1 MNKDIVI
8 RKMRRE
14 ELDIAVDWAANEGW
28 NPGLHDAEI
37 FWKTDPDGYVAVEK
51 EGEMIGSGSIV
62 SYNGRYGFMGFFILK
77 PEYRG
82 KGLGTELWFYRRDK
96 LISRLEKG
104 AAIGMDGV
112 SNMQPFYTRGGFN
125 FSHRDLRME
134 SRGIKRDF
142 SDKVSEIGPEDFREI
157 NLLDE
162 ECFGFPREVFLAGW
176 LSMRDSKAMKYVEQG
191 KITGY
196 GIIRRCQIGHK
207 IGPLFAENYKVAD
220 ELFKALSVSAAG
232 ELVYLDIPEINADA
246 KRLAEIYDMKECF
259 GCARMYNGSAPK
271 LPYRKIFGV
280 TTFELG

>member
-1 MNKDIVI
+1 MNKNFVI
-8 RKMRRE
+8 RKMRRK
-14 ELDIAVDWAANEGW
+14 ELDIAVDWAAKEGW
-28 NPGLHDAEI
+28 NPGLHDAEL

-51 EGEMIGSGSIV
+51 DGEMIGSGSIV
-62 SYNGRYGFMGFFILK
+62 SYNGRYGFMGFFIIK

-112 SNMQPFYTRGGFN
+112 FDMQPFYTRGGFA

-134 SRGIKRDF
+134 SQGVKRDF
-142 SDKVSEIGPEDFREI
+142 SDKVSEISPDDFGEI
-157 NLLDE
+157 NLLDA
-162 ECFGFPREVFLAGW
+162 ECFGFDREVFLNGW
-176 LSMRDSKAMKYVEQG
+176 LTIQDSKAMKYVAQG

-196 GIIRRCQIGHK
+196 GVIRHCQTGHK
-207 IGPLFAENYKVAD
+207 IGPLFAENYEVAD
-220 ELFKALSVSAAG
+220 ELFKALSGSVAG

-259 GCARMYNGSAPK
+259 GCARMYYGSAPK
-271 LPYRKIFGV
+271 LPYKKIFGV